1 MGHTTV
7 VKNVRST
14 GSVKRQKESK
24 RSNISDQYPTIVQ
37 QVLQQQV
44 NTLAEALDNGYASGV
59 VEQLLNDGLKF
70 LSFRLCF
77 LLLTDPVLQTFLYH
91 CRMAH
96 ADGGLSCNVFW
107 IVCIRESE
115 IDDDGTNDSV

>member
-1 MGHTTV
+1 MPL
-7 VKNVRST
+7 
-14 GSVKRQKESK
+14 E
-24 RSNISDQYPTIVQ
+24 
-37 QVLQQQV
+37 
-44 NTLAEALDNGYASGV
+44 V
-59 VEQLLNDGLKF
+59 VEQLLDAGLKLF
-70 LSFRLCF
+70 SFSPSFC
-77 LLLTDPVLQTFLYH
+77 LLTDLVLQTLLYH